1 MIKLS
6 NDIHIH
12 FVLEKE
18 IVKITILKKHT
29 ETLCSILKVNLR
41 LYQRYK
47 TIHNQLTPKCHK
59 TNDRS
64 KKM

>member
-29 ETLCSILKVNLR
+29 ETLFYPEGKF
-41 LYQRYK
+41 K
-47 TIHNQLTPKCHK
+47 TL
-59 TNDRS
+59 S
-64 KKM
+64 KIQDNTQPANTKMS